1 LANSNQN
8 SSDNTVKL
16 LIGAVVVGL
25 IAALLSVAYLKA
37 REKQLRDELTPK
49 VEYRSVL
56 VASQD
61 ILKGTKLDASVLSI
75 RDVPASF
82 VNVNAL
88 SPNDFDR
95 IEGKVIIQNL
105 GKGNM
110 VLNSFVD
117 EKFPEDFSDTIPLK
131 RRAMTIQVD
140 EVNTIS
146 GFIRPGN
153 KIDLLVNLPAGSVGE
168 AKKEGE
174 MDSIFPVLENIEVLA
189 TGQDS
194 AYEYE
199 EKVRLLRGGVNA
211 NPDRNFTTLTIN
223 VTPKEAALVAT
234 AQDKGDLLAL
244 LRNRNDTSGSGFT
257 EFSPKDLKEHAEKL
271 AENANI
277 REAAAA
283 AAGFILG
290 EDGVL
295 RTKDG
300 VALANQDLVVMADGT
315 IMTKDGVV
323 LSGRGLTVN
332 EKGELVDAN
341 GNVID
346 PSELTVAA
354 DGSIITKDGIVL
366 DGGKGLGLGGGK
378 VKLAGKGSA
387 MVNGQ
392 LLEGVTRRADGK
404 LVLADGTAVDPAD
417 IIVGKD
423 GVVRT
428 KDGKVLAGVTTKA
441 VMVGGQLLEGV
452 TRRADGKL
460 VLADGTVVDPK
471 DIVVGKDGVVRTK
484 DGKVLEGV
492 KSKGVVVNG
501 KVLQGV
507 TKRAD
512 GKLVLAD
519 GTVVDPDNIVI
530 GKDGVVR
537 TKDGKILSGVSAK
550 SLENGAS
557 TDVVVNGQLLEGVTR
572 RADGKLV
579 LADGTVVDPKDI
591 VVGKDGV
598 VRTKDGKIL
607 EGVKSKGVVINGQVL
622 QGVTKRADG
631 KLVLA
636 DGTVVDPDDIV
647 VGKDGVVRTKDGKVL
662 AGVSAKPLA
671 SKPKLE
677 LVTED
682 GVVIA
687 GLNINKDGKVV
698 LADGTLVDPEDL
710 VVSSD
715 GQVYTKDGRAVEATV
730 GVGIGGLK
738 TDANGNVVASN
749 GAVIQGA
756 KLNKDGMLMLPDGT
770 IVDPDDVVIGADGIV
785 RTKDGKVLDGLTAD
799 ISAIPGLDAK
809 TYNVDYIVGGVSKD
823 GVAEVNEVPVVE
835 E

>member
-1 LANSNQN
+1 MANSNQN
-8 SSDNTVKL
+8 DNTVKL

-25 IAALLSVAYLKA
+25 IAALLSVLYLKA
-37 REKQLRDELTPK
+37 RESQLRDELTPK

-75 RDVPASF
+75 RDVPVGF
-82 VNVNAL
+82 VNINAL
-88 SPNDFDR
+88 TPGDFDR
-95 IEGKVIIQNL
+95 IEGKVIVQNL
-105 GKGNM
+105 GKGNI

-153 KIDLLVNLPAGSVGE
+153 KIDLLVNLPAGSTGE
-168 AKKEGE
+168 TKEEGD

-244 LRNRNDTSGSGFT
+244 LRNRNDSSGSGFT
-257 EFSPKDLKEHAEKL
+257 DFSPKDLKEHAEQL

-283 AAGFILG
+283 ATGFVLG
-290 EDGVL
+290 DDGVL
-295 RTKDG
+295 RNKDG

-332 EKGELVDAN
+332 QQGELVDAN

-346 PSELTVAA
+346 PNELTVAA
-354 DGSIITKDGIVL
+354 DGSIITKEGIVL

-404 LVLADGTAVDPAD
+404 LVLADGTVVNATD

-423 GVVRT
+423 GIART
-428 KDGKVLAGVTTKA
+428 KDGKVLAGVKTKG
-441 VMVGGQLLEGV
+441 VMVEGQLLEGV

-460 VLADGTVVDPK
+460 VLADGSAVDPK
-471 DIVVGKDGVVRTK
+471 NIVVGKDGVVRTK
-484 DGKVLEGV
+484 NGKVLAGV
-492 KSKGVVVNG
+492 KSKGVVING
-501 KVLQGV
+501 QILKGV

-519 GTVVDPDNIVI
+519 GTVVDPDNVVI

-537 TKDGKILSGVSAK
+537 TKNGKILAGVSAK
-550 SLENGAS
+550 SLES
-557 TDVVVNGQLLEGVTR
+557 VTDGVVVGGQLLEGVTR

-579 LADGTVVDPKDI
+579 LSDGSVVDPKD
-591 VVGKDGV
+591 V
-598 VRTKDGKIL
+598 
-607 EGVKSKGVVINGQVL
+607 
-622 QGVTKRADG
+622 
-631 KLVLA
+631 
-636 DGTVVDPDDIV
+636 V

-662 AGVSAKPLA
+662 NGVKSKGVVIDGQVLQGVTKRSDGKLVLADGTVVDPKDIIVGKDGVVRTKGGKVLAGVSAKPLE
-671 SKPKLE
+671 SQPKLE
-677 LVTED
+677 LVTDD

-687 GLNINKDGKVV
+687 GLNINDDGKVV

-715 GQVYTKDGRAVEATV
+715 GKVYTKDGREVNATV
-730 GVGIGGLK
+730 GVGVEGLK
-738 TDANGNVVASN
+738 IDANGNVVASN

-756 KLNKDGMLMLPDGT
+756 TLNKEGMLVLPDGS
-770 IVDPDDVVIGADGIV
+770 IVDPGDVVVGADGVV
-785 RTKDGKVLDGLTAD
+785 RTKDGKILKGLAVDT
-799 ISAIPGLDAK
+799 SAVPGLDAK